1 MTPINTP
8 AAATPAYSRGQ
19 ASARGEV
26 ATSFLLFLKVLIFNI
41 IHIMTK

>member
-1 MTPINTP
+1 MASINTT

-26 ATSFLLFLKVLIFNI
+26 ATLFLLSE
-41 IHIMTK
+41 HIDIQIYTYIN

>member
-26 ATSFLLFLKVLIFNI
+26 ATFFIFFLK
-41 IHIMTK
+41 H